1 MKKPRTGGSGA
12 SRVPLGGTSDGVG
25 ERHHTTCLRPYRL
38 AVSVILSHRRGR
50 SPSAIVRLRCQS
62 YPAYPVDWATL
73 RLDESKSGVKYAE
86 HGGGKQV
93 RSKVTL
99 KYHILNDSELSPLSS
114 GHCGARV
121 HI

>member
-1 MKKPRTGGSGA
+1 M
-12 SRVPLGGTSDGVG
+12 
-25 ERHHTTCLRPYRL
+25 
-38 AVSVILSHRRGR
+38 
-50 SPSAIVRLRCQS
+50 RLRCQS

-86 HGGGKQV
+86 HGGGKRV

-99 KYHILNDSELSPLSS
+99 KYHMLNDSELSPLSS
-114 GHCGARV
+114 GDCGARV

>member
-1 MKKPRTGGSGA
+1 MKKPRTGGAGL
-12 SRVPLGGTSDGVG
+12 LGFHWGKPVMAWGNAITLLAYALTGSLC
-25 ERHHTTCLRPYRL
+25 RLFCL
-38 AVSVILSHRRGR
+38 IEGR

-73 RLDESKSGVKYAE
+73 RLDEFKSGVKYAE

>member
-1 MKKPRTGGSGA
+1 MKKPRTGGAG
-12 SRVPLGGTSDGVG
+12 LLGFHWGGTSDGVG
-25 ERHHTTCLRPYRL
+25 ARHHTSLRPYRL